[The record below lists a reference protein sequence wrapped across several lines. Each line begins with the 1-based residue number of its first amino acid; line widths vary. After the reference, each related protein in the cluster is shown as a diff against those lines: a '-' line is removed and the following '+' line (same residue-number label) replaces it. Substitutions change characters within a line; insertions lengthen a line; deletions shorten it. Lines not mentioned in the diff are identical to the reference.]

1 MPHRPVRRS
10 HTEESGQE
18 IVRRRQNPI
27 AEGCVTHRL
36 VAVTVEEED
45 MNGNGQGWLI
55 IAGVMLMVV
64 AIVAAVVRAGDSDS
78 AAPGSPRLP
87 SSAPLAPL
95 ARSSPPA
102 AADLPSRVDF
112 PVALPGA
119 SFPPHDPL

>member
-18 IVRRRQNPI
+18 IVRRRQNPF
-27 AEGCVTHRL
+27 AVVCVTHRL
-36 VAVTVEEED
+36 VAVTVEEVD

-78 AAPGSPRLP
+78 DDPGSPTCP
-87 SSAPLAPL
+87 STVDLVDLA
-95 ARSSPPA
+95 
-102 AADLPSRVDF
+102 
-112 PVALPGA
+112 
-119 SFPPHDPL
+119 